1 MIKPSEEQAK
11 VIACD
16 ESAVVS
22 ARPGSGKTFTMARM
36 IVKASERLLSYQG
49 VVAISYTRKASAELR
64 DRCSRLGVRAGN
76 SFFGTIDAFCLAIII
91 QQFVPPCR
99 WSNGQN

>member
-1 MIKPSEEQAK
+1 MMIKPSEEQAK

-16 ESAVVS
+16 KSAVVS

-36 IVKASERLLSYQG
+36 IVKASEGLLSYQG

-64 DRCSRLGVRAGN
+64 DRCSGLGVRGGN
-76 SFFGTIDAFCLAIII
+76 SFFGTIDAFCLVEL
-91 QQFVPPCR
+91 Q
-99 WSNGQN
+99 S